1 MEPFPDKLGEDF
13 FSKFQHMDISEH
25 QHQHPREYLTMNVGS
40 NAGGEGHQ
48 AASAQAASASSS
60 HINSIQRHQHRRSS
74 IEATTNP
81 SSKDLVPQ
89 PPPPPIHDG
98 KFHNIYNLQCK
109 YRSPFASLEHLTMP

>member
-1 MEPFPDKLGEDF
+1 
-13 FSKFQHMDISEH
+13 MDISEH

-48 AASAQAASASSS
+48 AASQAASASSS

-98 KFHNIYNLQCK
+98 KLHCAGAIFNLDQNF
-109 YRSPFASLEHLTMP
+109 RN